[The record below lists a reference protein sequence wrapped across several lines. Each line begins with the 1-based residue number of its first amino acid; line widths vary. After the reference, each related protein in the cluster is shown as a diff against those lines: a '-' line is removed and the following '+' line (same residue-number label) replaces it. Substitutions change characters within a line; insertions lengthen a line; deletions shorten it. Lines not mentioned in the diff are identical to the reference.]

1 MNHNEQRGYFDSA
14 ATEKLKEYYQSHD
27 FTGHIVGYDASNS
40 TPERD
45 RMFAKAKKFCALA

>member
-1 MNHNEQRGYFDSA
+1 MNHNEQRGYFDSD

-40 TPERD
+40 TPRTGPD
-45 RMFAKAKKFCALA
+45 VCQS